1 MTQRII
7 FILIPLF
14 FSISIVAQPVRSKL
28 PYQINVPNYNHF
40 APSISADG
48 LTLIFA
54 SDYYVTDGNKVDL
67 KLSRNKGGGD
77 NWSSGEEV
85 TSINKSGEMN
95 LHGAHCLS
103 GDGNTIYFTTK
114 KTGGVGGFDI
124 WMCEKKGNVWAMPQN
139 LGKPINS
146 EGSDG
151 FPSLSLDGKY
161 LYFVRCQTMSNQG
174 CEDCK
179 LLVSEQKGQGF
190 FKEPIPVSSTSN
202 KSVIAPKIAKDGQTL
217 TFASKTMG
225 GKGGYDLFMTRKI
238 GETWSEPKNME
249 FLNTKDDEKYADFI
263 SPGDVMFYASP
274 TNGYLNLY
282 KARIPAEFQTS
293 KIIMVTGKAVNAAKQ
308 VINGLLQV
316 TDNQS
321 GTLVSMT
328 KINAEGKFTTVLGAD
343 KIYDISITSSTEGFF
358 WSTIYDTRQL
368 KVSKKEEIE
377 AIIPSFTKN
386 VILHGNKPVF
396 DSTSYQTLAGA
407 NLEFRRIAKIISSQP
422 NEKFEFVIYPSGIS
436 NVPPVDMEAAF
447 QKMKTTFT
455 EELLKAGIKAD
466 KISISNGANT
476 TEETE
481 NYSGWGIK
489 MIP

>member
-1 MTQRII
+1 MIQRN
-7 FILIPLF
+7 FSFLF
-14 FSISIVAQPVRSKL
+14 TLFLSISVIAQPVRSKL

-48 LTLIFA
+48 LTFIFA
-54 SDYYVTDGNKVDL
+54 SNYYVTDGNKVDL

-103 GDGNTIYFTTK
+103 ADGNTIYFTTK
-114 KTGGVGGFDI
+114 KAGGVGGFDI
-124 WMCEKKGNVWAMPQN
+124 WMSEKKGNAWATPQN

-151 FPSLSLDGKY
+151 YPSLSLDGKY

-174 CEDCK
+174 CENCK

-190 FKEPIPVSSTSN
+190 FKEPIPVSSTLG

-225 GKGGYDLFMTRKI
+225 GKGGYDLFMTRKM
-238 GETWSEPKNME
+238 GDTWSEPKNME

-263 SPGDVMFYASP
+263 SPGDVMFYASL

-293 KIIMVTGKAVNAAKQ
+293 KIAFITGK
-308 VINGLLQV
+308 VINTEKQAISGFLQI
-316 TDNQS
+316 TDNQTS
-321 GTLVSMT
+321 ALVSML
-328 KINAEGKFTTVLGAD
+328 KINADGKFATVLGAE
-343 KIYDISITSSTEGFF
+343 KTYDIAINPTAGNFF
-358 WSTIYDTRQL
+358 WSTTYDTRQL
-368 KVSKKEEIE
+368 KVSKKEEME
-377 AIIPSFTKN
+377 AIVPAFSKN
-386 VILHGNKPVF
+386 VILHGNKPIF
-396 DSTSYQTLAGA
+396 DSTSFQTLAGA
-407 NLEFRRIAKIISSQP
+407 NLEFKRIARIISTQP
-422 NEKFEFVIYPSGIS
+422 AEKFEFVMYPSGIS
-436 NVPPVDMEAAF
+436 NNPPIDSEAAF
-447 QKMKTTFT
+447 QKMKSTFT
-455 EELLKAGIKAD
+455 EELLKAGISVD

-476 TEETE
+476 SAEAES
-481 NYSGWGIK
+481 YCGWGIK
-489 MIP
+489 MLP

>member
-1 MTQRII
+1 MTQRILP
-7 FILIPLF
+7 FLITLF
-14 FSISIVAQPVRSKL
+14 FSISIVAQPIRSKL
-28 PYQINVPNYNHF
+28 PFQINVPNYNHF

-48 LTLIFA
+48 STLIFA

-67 KLSRNKGGGD
+67 KISRNKGGGD
-77 NWSSGEEV
+77 NWGSGEEV

-103 GDGNTIYFTTK
+103 ADGNTIYFTTK

-124 WMCEKKGNVWAMPQN
+124 WMCEKKGNAWATPQN

-151 FPSLSLDGKY
+151 YPSLSLDGKY

-190 FKEPIPVSSTSN
+190 FKEPIPVSSVSN
-202 KSVIAPKIAKDGQTL
+202 KSVIAPRIAKDGQTL

-225 GKGGYDLFMTRKI
+225 GKGGYDLFMTRKM
-238 GETWSEPKNME
+238 GNTWSEPKNME

-263 SPGDVMFYASP
+263 SPGDVMFYASR
-274 TNGYLNLY
+274 TNDYLNLY

-293 KIIMVTGKAVNAAKQ
+293 KIMMFTGNVLNAYKQ
-308 VINGLLQV
+308 AINGFLQV

-321 GTLVSMT
+321 GELVSMT
-328 KINAEGKFTTVLGAD
+328 KINTDGKFTTVLGAD
-343 KIYDISITSSTEGFF
+343 KIYDIAITSSTNNFF
-358 WSTIYDTRQL
+358 WSNTIDTRKL
-368 KVSKKEEIE
+368 NVSKKEEIE
-377 AIIPSFTKN
+377 AIVPSFTKN
-386 VILHGNKPVF
+386 VILHGFKPIF
-396 DSTSYQTLAGA
+396 DSTSFQTLSGA
-407 NLEFRRIAKIISSQP
+407 NLEFKRIGRIISTQP
-422 NEKFEFVIYPSGIS
+422 NLKFEFVIYPSGIS
-436 NVPPVDMEAAF
+436 NNPPIDMEAAF
-447 QKMKTTFT
+447 QKMKSTFT
-455 EELLKAGIKAD
+455 EELLKAGIKGD

-476 TEETE
+476 TEESE

-489 MIP
+489 MLP

>member
-1 MTQRII
+1 M
-7 FILIPLF
+7 
-14 FSISIVAQPVRSKL
+14 AQPVRSKL

-48 LTLIFA
+48 LTFIFS

-67 KLSRNKGGGD
+67 KLSRNKGGD
-77 NWSSGEEV
+77 SWSSGEEV

-95 LHGAHCLS
+95 LHGAHCIS
-103 GDGNTIYFTTK
+103 ADGNTIYFTTK

-124 WMCEKKGNVWAMPQN
+124 WMCEKKGNVWATPKN

-151 FPSLSLDGKY
+151 YPSMSLDGKY

-179 LLVSEQKGQGF
+179 LLVSEHKGQGF

-225 GKGGYDLFMTRKI
+225 GKGGYDLFMTKKK
-238 GETWSEPKNME
+238 GDTWSEPKNME

-263 SPGDVMFYASP
+263 SPGDVMFYSSL

-282 KARIPAEFQTS
+282 KARIPAEFQTF
-293 KIIMVTGKAVNAAKQ
+293 KIAFITGKAINTEKQ
-308 VINGLLQV
+308 AISGFLQI
-316 TDNQS
+316 TDNQT
-321 GTLVSMT
+321 GALVSMT
-328 KINAEGKFTTVLGAD
+328 KINMDGKFATVLGAD
-343 KIYDISITSSTEGFF
+343 KTYDFSITSNTGGFF
-358 WSTIYDTRQL
+358 WSSTYDTRQL

-386 VILHGNKPVF
+386 VILHSNKPIF

-407 NLEFRRIAKIISSQP
+407 NLEFKRIAKIISSQP
-422 NEKFEFVIYPSGIS
+422 NDKFEFVIYPSGIS
-436 NVPPVDMEAAF
+436 NNPPIDVETAF
-447 QKMKTTFT
+447 QKMKSTFT
-455 EELLKAGIKAD
+455 EELSKAGITTD

-476 TEETE
+476 TEESE

-489 MIP
+489 MLP